1 MGWKDYSKRKK
12 KVIIILGAL
21 ISALVILRLFLP
33 SIVLKYVNRQL
44 TLIDGYT
51 GHVEDID
58 IALWRGAYQIKKI
71 KLDKTG
77 GTVPVPFFRADIID
91 LSVEWRALLNGRI
104 VAEIETENPEL
115 NFVKGPSKESSQTKI
130 DKDWTVVVDKL
141 IPFKLNRFE
150 INNGEIHYRDFHS
163 SPKVDILAS
172 DIHILAE
179 NLSNTKRE
187 ENDLPSTAFATA
199 KVYDGEVVLNM
210 KLNPLNK
217 VPTFDMNT
225 KMTAVNLVKLNNF
238 LKAYGNFDVEKGTIS
253 LYTEAAAKEGKIT
266 GYTKPIIKD
275 LKVAS
280 WKEDKDDP
288 IKFLWESL
296 VEAVGWVLTNKT
308 KDQVATRAEFVGRAD
323 KPDIDIW
330 SLIGQLLRNAFIEA
344 LYPALENS
352 VNIASI
358 DKEKE
363 KRPFFQRIFGTKDKN
378 KGGAESKNK

>member
-1 MGWKDYSKRKK
+1 MGWKNYSKKK
-12 KVIIILGAL
+12 KIVLISLGLL
-21 ISALVILRLFLP
+21 ISALIVFRLFLP

-44 TLIDGYT
+44 TMIDGYV

-77 GTVPVPFFRADIID
+77 GNVPVPFFQADLID
-91 LSVEWRALLNGRI
+91 LSVEWKTLFHGKI
-104 VAEIETENPEL
+104 VAEIETENPKL
-115 NFVKGPSKESSQTKI
+115 NFVKGPSRESSQTKI
-130 DKDWTVVVDKL
+130 DKDWTIVIDKL
-141 IPFKLNRFE
+141 IPFRLNRFE

-163 SPKVDILAS
+163 SPKVDLHPEN
-172 DIHILAE
+172 IHILAE
-179 NLSNTKRE
+179 NLSNAKRKK
-187 ENDLPSTAFATA
+187 NDLPSTALATA
-199 KVYDGEVVLNM
+199 RVYDGDVTLNM

-225 KMTAVNLVKLNNF
+225 KMTAVTLVKLNDF

-253 LYTEAAAKEGKIT
+253 LYTEAAAKDGKIA

-280 WKEDKDDP
+280 WKEDKDNP
-288 IKFLWESL
+288 VKFLWESL
-296 VEAVGWVLTNKT
+296 VEAVGWVLTNKI

-323 KPDIDIW
+323 KPEIDIW

-352 VNIASI
+352 VSI
-358 DKEKE
+358 GSVDKKEEKKSFF
-363 KRPFFQRIFGTKDKN
+363 KRLFGTKDKN
-378 KGGAESKNK
+378 ETIDKKGKK